1 MGRRHRRNGVTGVV
15 LFAIVGG
22 MVGMAYA
29 AVPLYKLFCQVTG
42 YGGTPVVGGAAR
54 EAAAGETREIT
65 VRFDANVNSA
75 LPWRFKPAQR
85 QMTVRVGD
93 TALAYYVA
101 RNLSDAP
108 VVGTATFNVT
118 PYKAGP
124 YFSKV
129 DCFCFTEQRL
139 MPGQEMDMP
148 VSFYVDPEIYDD
160 PNTRDVRTITL
171 SYTFFRGDD
180 DDDGAAGPARSAARA
195 DGRGSS

>member
-1 MGRRHRRNGVTGVV
+1 MSRRGRRNGVTGVV

-42 YGGTPVVGGAAR
+42 YGGTPAVGMAPK
-54 EAAAGETREIT
+54 AAAGDETRQIT
-65 VRFDANVNSA
+65 VRFDSNVNPA

-85 QMTVRVGD
+85 QMTVRLGD
-93 TALAYYVA
+93 TVLAYYVA

-108 VVGTATFNVT
+108 AVGTATFNVT
-118 PYKAGP
+118 PHKAGP

-139 MPGQEMDMP
+139 EPGQEMDMA

-171 SYTFFRGDD
+171 SYTFFRSGDD
-180 DDDGAAGPARSAARA
+180 DEAGQSRSAARSG
-195 DGRGSS
+195 DRGES